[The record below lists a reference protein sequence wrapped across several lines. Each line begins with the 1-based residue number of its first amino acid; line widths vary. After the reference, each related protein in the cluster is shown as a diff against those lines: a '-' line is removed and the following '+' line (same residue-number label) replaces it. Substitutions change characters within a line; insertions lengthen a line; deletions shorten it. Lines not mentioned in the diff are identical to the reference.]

1 MHHSTDTK
9 PATAAPHADHGTGTT
24 GKASTLVRDESRLV
38 GNLRRSIAYFDAAEA
53 RHRAE
58 AAENRAMAEVHRGNP
73 LAPSIDRALLGQ
85 AAEDLAKLSDRRA
98 ASCAKLA
105 ADFRDK
111 LPQPEPVNIE
121 IVLVIGRDSIRQ
133 TARLAGHGSAIE
145 RTWAR
150 IGTGTW
156 RCRDPRWDDF
166 EHVLGED
173 LCEYLNHIPLPEDV
187 AKAIAALA
195 LARAS
200 RKGGAHA

>member
-1 MHHSTDTK
+1 MHHSTDTT

-24 GKASTLVRDESRLV
+24 GKASTLAHDESRLV

-73 LAPSIDRALLGQ
+73 LASRVDRVLMGQ

-105 ADFRDK
+105 ADFRDR
-111 LPQPEPVNIE
+111 LPQPEPVSVE
-121 IVLVIGRDSIRQ
+121 IVLVIEHDTIRQ
-133 TARLAGHGSAIE
+133 TARVAGQGSPVGRI
-145 RTWAR
+145 WAR
-150 IGTGTW
+150 ISTGTW
-156 RCRDPRWDDF
+156 RCRDPRWHDS

-173 LCEYLNHIPLPEDV
+173 LCEYLSYIPLPENV
-187 AKAIAALA
+187 AATIAALTS
-195 LARAS
+195 ARAS
-200 RKGGAHA
+200 AKGGAHD